1 MNHTRPVLSI
11 LVIRYMK
18 NTELIKNILRKC
30 SKEAEIKYYE
40 ELFDNHKNSVYNLWK
55 SLNPIINPQRGKS
68 LTPVNKLI

>member
-11 LVIRYMK
+11 PVIRYMK
-18 NTELIKNILRKC
+18 NTELSKNILRKC
-30 SKEAEIKYYE
+30 LKEAEIKYYE

-55 SLNPIINPQRGKS
+55 SLNPIINHKRGKS